1 MLKRFSKFEGAL
13 QSISKNGVAVHPCT
27 PANAPSATQ
36 ILRFY
41 FNFSAMLSDVPHDSE
56 ADIVSEPYDN
66 INDCEEEPDFVPI
79 GKSNFLV
86 KISPLDGNHL
96 V

>member
-1 MLKRFSKFEGAL
+1 MYILNITLCSCNLTGL
-13 QSISKNGVAVHPCT
+13 SLVWMQVYP
-27 PANAPSATQ
+27 Q

-79 GKSNFLV
+79 GKSNLLV